1 MGGVELV
8 ATPAVG
14 GIVERGLVRFRVPD
28 HVARLL
34 ASTPSLRLSWI
45 AAAAIAAGFSAWAAN
60 VGTDGHLVF
69 LLVAPV
75 LPVAGVAAAYGPW
88 ADPSHELATTT
99 PFSGLRLLLLR
110 SLAVLV
116 ATTALTAVAGAL
128 VPASEVSS
136 FAWVLPALA
145 LTVASL
151 ALSTFVAPHVAASGV
166 VAAWTAIVIAAEVR
180 AAEPFAAFR
189 GPAHT
194 AFSIVVIVGTATV
207 AWRRDR
213 LERRGR
219 ERAKRLVDVADTER
233 RRIERDLHDGAQQHL
248 VAISVKLGLVQTL
261 LERDA
266 TRAGNALEEIRG
278 DVQDALAA
286 LRDLTRGAYPPM
298 LADRGLADALADR
311 AAGVPVPVIVD
322 ADGVGRFD
330 RDVETAVFF
339 CCLEA
344 IQNASKY
351 AAASRIVVSLR
362 CAGGHLA
369 FDVADDGRGFE
380 PALVRRGVGLRSLEE
395 RLDALG
401 GSLDVRSAPGRGT
414 TIAGRVPLAAG

>member
-1 MGGVELV
+1 MGSVGLG
-8 ATPAVG
+8 ATPAAG
-14 GIVERGLVRFRVPD
+14 GILERGLVRLRVPD

-45 AAAAIAAGFSAWAAN
+45 AAATIAAGFSAWAAN

-151 ALSTFVAPHVAASGV
+151 ALSTFVAPHMAASGV

-180 AAEPFAAFR
+180 ATEPFAAFR
-189 GPAHT
+189 GPAQT
-194 AFSIVVIVGTATV
+194 TFSIVVIVGTATV

-219 ERAKRLVDVADTER
+219 ERAKRLVDVAETER

-266 TRAGNALEEIRG
+266 TQASNALEEIRG